1 LSQHLNLEPADAR
14 QMPLDELL
22 ELSWQTRLSSR
33 PACFDAVYPGRTLP
47 VSVTGTGCSLQCAHC
62 GGKYLEHMVDVQ
74 YLEQALLNKNPSSI
88 LLSGGCD
95 STGRVPLVPQI
106 DRVRRILAQT
116 GRHFGVNAHPGI
128 VDRNEAQAIA
138 EFATVISFDFVLG
151 DHTIQ
156 AAFGHSRT
164 GRDYIDAF
172 RNLRRGRALV
182 VPHILVGLYK
192 GQIRGEY
199 RAVEFLARDGVD
211 RVVFIVFMPTPG
223 TRWERLSPPDVGEV
237 LRLMAWTR
245 IANPRMKIALGC
257 MRPRGEYR
265 RSLEPAAVK
274 AGVDAM
280 VLPHGRALEEAR
292 KLGLSITRKEEC
304 CAFA

>member
-1 LSQHLNLEPADAR
+1 MRQGLRAISTSGGRSLNEAGAAGSGRPCFAFGHSTCYNEAGETIVTAFNLEPADAR

-116 GRHFGVNAHPGI
+116 GRHWVNAHPGI
-128 VDRNEAQAIA
+128 VDRNEA
-138 EFATVISFDFVLG
+138 
-151 DHTIQ
+151 
-156 AAFGHSRT
+156 
-164 GRDYIDAF
+164 
-172 RNLRRGRALV
+172 RR
-182 VPHILVGLYK
+182 
-192 GQIRGEY
+192 
-199 RAVEFLARDGVD
+199 
-211 RVVFIVFMPTPG
+211 
-223 TRWERLSPPDVGEV
+223 
-237 LRLMAWTR
+237 
-245 IANPRMKIALGC
+245 
-257 MRPRGEYR
+257 
-265 RSLEPAAVK
+265 
-274 AGVDAM
+274 
-280 VLPHGRALEEAR
+280 
-292 KLGLSITRKEEC
+292 
-304 CAFA
+304 